1 MITKKI
7 IETFESFFFDSKEA
21 YINTLKESLD
31 EEIRRNKESSD
42 YIFKLISILEEK
54 NAELA
59 YLKGILHNVP
69 WYYEK

>member
-1 MITKKI
+1 MIAKKI
-7 IETFESFFFDSKEA
+7 IEIFKSFFFDSKEA
-21 YINTLKESLD
+21 YINTLKKSLD

-59 YLKGILHNVP
+59 YLKDILHNVP
-69 WYYEK
+69 WYYRK

>member
-1 MITKKI
+1 MTTKKI
-7 IETFESFFFDSKEA
+7 IETFKSFFFDSKEA

-69 WYYEK
+69 WYYKK

>member
-7 IETFESFFFDSKEA
+7 IETFKSFFFDSKEA

-42 YIFKLISILEEK
+42 YIFKLMTSKAIK
-54 NAELA
+54 T
-59 YLKGILHNVP
+59 H
-69 WYYEK
+69 